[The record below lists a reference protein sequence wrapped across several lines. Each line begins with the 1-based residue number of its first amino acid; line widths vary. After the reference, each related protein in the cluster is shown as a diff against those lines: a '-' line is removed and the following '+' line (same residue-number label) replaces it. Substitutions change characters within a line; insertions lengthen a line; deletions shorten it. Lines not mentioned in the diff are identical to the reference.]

1 MLTPN
6 PQQLLQIALSRC
18 ADPNM
23 RNIIQNA
30 KSPEQALQELCK
42 TYPNI
47 AQQIDG
53 AIGQGT
59 NPQQMVM
66 NLLNRR

>member
-1 MLTPN
+1 
-6 PQQLLQIALSRC
+6 
-18 ADPNM
+18 M

-42 TYPNI
+42 KYPNV

-53 AIGQGT
+53 AIGQGQ
-59 NPQQMVM
+59 NPQQIVM